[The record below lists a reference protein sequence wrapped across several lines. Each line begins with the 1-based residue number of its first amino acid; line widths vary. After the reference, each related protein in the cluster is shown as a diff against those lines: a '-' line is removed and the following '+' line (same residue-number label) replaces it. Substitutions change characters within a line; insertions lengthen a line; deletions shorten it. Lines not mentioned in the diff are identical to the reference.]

1 MRSRILNIIFP
12 EILFENMDSAAKAS
26 YISRSAYIREA
37 VAEKLNRERAGEQ
50 AADAVQTNNL
60 EEIDWQRLIDQG
72 D

>member
-12 EILFENMDSAAKAS
+12 EVLFENIDRAAKAS
-26 YISRSAYIREA
+26 FISRSAYIREA
-37 VAEKLNRERAGEQ
+37 VAEKLNRERTREQ